1 MHRKIKWLALLLV
14 TILALTAGCSSG
26 GGQQPAG
33 GTQGQQDGA
42 GAGGGNDAVV
52 YGVGVDATT
61 MDPQM
66 VDNVPTANAVMH
78 VHETLVTWDKD
89 MNIVGKLAETWE
101 TSSDGKTWTFHLRKG
116 VKFQDGADFNAEAV
130 KKSFERILD
139 PATGSPRRSILSMIT
154 AMKVVDPYTIELTTN
169 EPFGPFLSQLA
180 TYNAAIL
187 SPKAIDQYG
196 KDYGRHPAGTGPYIL
211 KEWQPG
217 EKMVFERN
225 ENYWGEKPKTK
236 TLVFKIIPENTTRVM
251 ALQTGE
257 VDIIS
262 NVPPFQIEQLKA
274 NKDVEVV
281 LAEGFRTI
289 YLGMNMKNKPFNDV
303 RVRQA
308 LNYAIDRDAIIQT
321 VLGGTAT
328 KAVGPEATSIPGAA
342 SDLPT
347 YEYNP
352 DKAKQLLAEAGY
364 PNGVEIKFYAPFGR
378 YNMDKQVAEA
388 IQAQIAQAGFKADL
402 QTLDWSI
409 FSNALREGKDTQLFM
424 VGKGSPSGD
433 LDFTSQI
440 CWKTGGSLNYSFL
453 SDPTID
459 KLVDEQR
466 RTVDPEKRKQVLH
479 EMQLKVQEA
488 LPWASL
494 YYEKQI
500 VAKRKNIAGEVIW
513 PNEFVDLRY
522 AEKK

>member
-1 MHRKIKWLALLLV
+1 MRQTTKGFSRIIVLV
-14 TILALTAGCSSG
+14 LVLTASYLF
-26 GGQQPAG
+26 AG
-33 GTQGQQDGA
+33 ETPKA
-42 GAGGGNDAVV
+42 DAASTYADSVV
-52 YGVGVDATT
+52 YGVGVDALT

-78 VHETLVTWDKD
+78 VHETLVTWDKK
-89 MNIVGKLAETWE
+89 MNIVGKLAEKWT
-101 TSSDGKTWTFHLRKG
+101 TSPDGKTWTFYLRKG
-116 VKFQDGADFNAEAV
+116 IKFQDGAEFNADAV
-130 KKSFERILD
+130 KNSFERILD

-154 AMKVVDPYTIELTTN
+154 DMKVINPYTIALTTQ

-187 SPKAIDQYG
+187 SPKAIDRYG
-196 KDYGRHPAGTGPYIL
+196 KEYGRHPSGTGPYVL
-211 KEWQPG
+211 KEWLPG

-225 ENYWGEKPKTK
+225 ENYWGEKPKTR
-236 TLVFKIIPENTTRVM
+236 TLIFKVIPENTTRVM

-262 NVPPFQIEQLKA
+262 NVPPFQINQLKA
-274 NKDVEVV
+274 NKNVEVF

-289 YLGMNMKNKPFNDV
+289 YLGMNFKRPPFNDI

-308 LNYAIDRDAIIQT
+308 LNYAINRDAIIKNI
-321 VLGGTAT
+321 LGGTAT
-328 KAVGPEATSIPGAA
+328 RAIGPEAISIPGAA
-342 SDLPT
+342 NDLTT

-352 DKAKQLLAEAGY
+352 QKAKKLLAEAGY

-388 IQAQIAQAGFKADL
+388 IQAQITQAGFKADL
-402 QTLDWSI
+402 QTLDWAI
-409 FSNALREGKDTQLFM
+409 YSNLLKEGKDTQLFM

-466 RTVDPEKRKQVLH
+466 RTVDPKKRKAILH
-479 EMQLKVQEA
+479 EMQVKVQEA

-500 VAKRKNIAGEVIW
+500 VAKRKNVSGEFIW
-513 PNEFVDLRY
+513 PNEFIDLRY
-522 AEKK
+522 VTKK

>member
-1 MHRKIKWLALLLV
+1 MGAKMKWLALLLIMV
-14 TILALTAGCSSG
+14 LVFVAGCSSG
-26 GGQQPAG
+26 GGQQAAG
-33 GTQGQQDGA
+33 TTEQKQGGA
-42 GAGGGNDAVV
+42 AGEAGKDTVV
-52 YGVGVDATT
+52 YGVGVDALT

-78 VHETLVTWDKD
+78 VHETLVTWDKS
-89 MNIVGKLAETWE
+89 MNIVGKLAEKWE
-101 TSSDGKTWTFHLRKG
+101 VSPDGKTWTFYLRKG
-116 VKFQDGADFNAEAV
+116 IKFHDGADFNAEAV

-139 PATGSPRRSILSMIT
+139 PATGSPRRSILSMISE
-154 AMKVVDPYTIELTTN
+154 MKVVDPYTIQLTTK

-196 KDYGRHPAGTGPYIL
+196 KDYGRHPAGTGPYVL

-236 TLVFKIIPENTTRVM
+236 TLVFKVIPENTTRVM

-274 NKDVEVV
+274 NQDVEVI

-289 YLGMNMKNKPFNDV
+289 YLGMNMKNKPFDDI

-308 LNYAIDRDAIIQT
+308 LNYAIDRDAIINNI
-321 VLGGTAT
+321 LLGTAT

-352 DKAKQLLAEAGY
+352 EKAKQLLAEAGY
-364 PNGVEIKFYAPFGR
+364 PNGVAIKFYSPFGR

-388 IQAQIAQAGFKADL
+388 IQAQLEKVGFKVDL
-402 QTLDWSI
+402 QILDWSI
-409 FSNALREGKDTQLFM
+409 ISNVLKEGKDTQLFLM
-424 VGKGSPSGD
+424 GKGSPSGD

-453 SDPTID
+453 SDPEID
-459 KLVDEQR
+459 RLVDEQR
-466 RTVDPEKRKQVLH
+466 RTIDPEKRKAILH

-500 VAKRKNIAGEVIW
+500 VAKRKNISGEYIW

-522 AEKK
+522 VEKK